1 MLQGVVRFQQPVNE
15 PLLDRFRNERSLQC
29 VQVALQKLL
38 FIPTECRVQLFVLLI
53 QGDICHGA
61 GVCVNTQG

>member
-15 PLLDRFRNERSLQC
+15 PLLDRFRNKRSPQC

-38 FIPTECRVQLFVLLI
+38 FIPTECPMQLFVLLGE
-53 QGDICHGA
+53 GDICYGA
-61 GVCVNTQG
+61 GVGVDAY